1 MLGNQ
6 SIPARRGTAT
16 ILKRN
21 QTIKI
26 INTSGRQ
33 IIDTWAFGLAASLI
47 GGDKA
52 TDVPIFPNADESS
65 LTSYSGAA
73 NQAATAPEFSSMS
86 HTRAA
91 MGKLTPSPGDSIR
104 SQKRSKLLTLTED
117 TSSGVHDTL
126 FPACDRWRYAEL
138 GHKGYHES
146 CTDNCWDALQSL
158 ADGLAGEQGS
168 VVQGIKWA
176 LGGRLPD
183 PLNLF
188 MNVPIGDGEGA
199 KREMKFEAAVGQEG
213 EYVVFKAE
221 KDCVV
226 VMSACP
232 QDMVSAVS
240 GEPTDAHYEIH
251 EAK

>member
-26 INTSGRQ
+26 ISTSGRQ

-47 GGDKA
+47 GGDKE
-52 TDVPIFPNADESS
+52 TDVPIFPNANESS

-86 HTRAA
+86 HTQMAI
-91 MGKLTPSPGDSIR
+91 GKLGVGTGDSIY
-104 SQKRSKLLTLTED
+104 SQKRSKLLTLVED
-117 TSSGVHDTL
+117 TSPVLHDTL
-126 FPACDRWRYAEL
+126 VPACDRWRYAEL
-138 GHKGYHES
+138 GHEGYHES
-146 CTDNCWDALQSL
+146 CTDNCWDALQTL
-158 ADGLAGEQGS
+158 ADSLSGEQGT

-176 LGGRLPD
+176 LGGRLPT

-188 MNVPIGDGEGA
+188 MSVSITGEGA
-199 KREMKFEAAVGQEG
+199 EQKMKLEG
-213 EYVVFKAE
+213 PQGKEGDYVVFKAE

-232 QDMVSAVS
+232 QDMASVGG
-240 GEPTDAHYEIH
+240 GEPTDGYYEIH